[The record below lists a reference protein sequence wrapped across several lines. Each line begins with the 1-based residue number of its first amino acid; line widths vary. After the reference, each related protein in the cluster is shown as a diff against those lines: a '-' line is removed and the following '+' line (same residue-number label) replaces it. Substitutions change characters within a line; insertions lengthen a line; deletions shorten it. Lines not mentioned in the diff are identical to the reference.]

1 MGGARGTALGRHAAT
16 TASAALGGGGR
27 DDDGLRKQ
35 DGARAARGDDRV
47 RGIER
52 RWPSRTGARGARGD
66 DTRPAARLGMANT
79 FLSFF
84 FSIFFNESPT
94 QIGAS
99 SH

>member
-52 RWPSRTGARGARGD
+52 RRPSRTGGARCARRRRTAGD
-66 DTRPAARLGMANT
+66 APWDDEH
-79 FLSFF
+79 FSFIF
-84 FSIFFNESPT
+84 FSDLELKV
-94 QIGAS
+94 
-99 SH
+99 